1 MTDSL
6 SEKELSKLL
15 TGAQVPVK
23 VSMLSP
29 LEIFVDRDG
38 LQRLLRRSIKG
49 LVAQREEVTDMQT
62 VDLAIQQRIDF
73 LAYLQAY
80 QDPEIYMAM
89 YPAHE
94 DGLDDEGVWHIL
106 NNIPDE

>member
-6 SEKELSKLL
+6 SEEELHKLL
-15 TGAQVPVK
+15 TGVQVPVK

-29 LEIFVDRDG
+29 LEIFVDRGG

-49 LVAQREEVTDMQT
+49 LVAQREEVPTKYT
-62 VDLAIQQRIDF
+62 LDLAIQQRIDF
-73 LAYLQAY
+73 LASLQAY
-80 QDPEIYMAM
+80 QDPSIYMAM
-89 YPAHE
+89 YPVHE

-106 NNIPDE
+106 NNILDE